1 MIFERCHRKLVAIM
15 YHRFKIEE
23 LRQQYILDTMKKIG
37 NFSLVVRE
45 DLSLVIREFNVQ
57 LNSEINSIMEDKP
70 NKR

>member
-1 MIFERCHRKLVAIM
+1 M